1 MAMNADIV
9 SSIHTLLRGFQEG
22 LSARAVYGEPV
33 TAAGITVVPV
43 ATVTSAFTGGG
54 GGGPGGGGGGVSG
67 GLVRPAG
74 YIEISDAGSRWVPA
88 EGPRSEQLL
97 RTLALAASLVPIGE
111 RRGLVLRALLA
122 LAVLA
127 LSGQLGPGRTP
138 LLPEDLRFGRP
149 AREAT

>member
-1 MAMNADIV
+1 MAMSADIV
-9 SSIHTLLRGFQEG
+9 SAVDNLLRGFQER

-97 RTLALAASLVPIGE
+97 RILGIVAALLPIGG
-111 RRGLVLRALLA
+111 RRGVLTRLLLA

-127 LSGQLGPGRTP
+127 LSGQLGPRATP
-138 LLPEDLRFGRP
+138 TLPEEFRFGRP

>member
-1 MAMNADIV
+1 MNADIV
-9 SSIHTLLRGFQEG
+9 NAVDSLLRGFQER

-43 ATVTSAFTGGG
+43 ATVTSALTGGG

-74 YIEISDAGSRWVPA
+74 YIEISDGGSRWVPA
-88 EGPRSEQLL
+88 EGPRGEQLL
-97 RTLALAASLVPIGE
+97 RILGTVASLLPVGG
-111 RRGLVLRALLA
+111 RRGLFARLLLA

-127 LSGQLGPGRTP
+127 LSGQLGRGRLP
-138 LLPEDLRFGRP
+138 LLPEGLRPGRFTEEV
-149 AREAT
+149 A

>member
-1 MAMNADIV
+1 MNADIV

-22 LSARAVYGEPV
+22 LSARTVYGEPV

-54 GGGPGGGGGGVSG
+54 GGGPGGGGGGVAG
-67 GLVRPAG
+67 GLVQPAG
-74 YIEISDAGSRWVPA
+74 YIEVSEAGSRWVPV

-97 RTLALAASLVPIGE
+97 RILGIVAALLPIGG
-111 RRGLVLRALLA
+111 RRGVLTRLLLA

-127 LSGQLGPGRTP
+127 LSGQLGPSRTP
-138 LLPEDLRFGRP
+138 LLPEELRFGRP